1 MDLDIHSLVSY
12 DMSSLSNLKGATIMS
27 IRRST
32 FVMSGDSFFEPG
44 VPIYVNRAYETF
56 ELNAHSHEFIEI
68 TYISEGAGVHYI
80 DDEAVPVEHGTL
92 FLSPLGAV
100 MYFDLRPR

>member
-1 MDLDIHSLVSY
+1 
-12 DMSSLSNLKGATIMS
+12 MS

-56 ELNAHSHEFIEI
+56 ELNAIPMSLSKLL
-68 TYISEGAGVHYI
+68 ISVKDRRSLH
-80 DDEAVPVEHGTL
+80 
-92 FLSPLGAV
+92 
-100 MYFDLRPR
+100 